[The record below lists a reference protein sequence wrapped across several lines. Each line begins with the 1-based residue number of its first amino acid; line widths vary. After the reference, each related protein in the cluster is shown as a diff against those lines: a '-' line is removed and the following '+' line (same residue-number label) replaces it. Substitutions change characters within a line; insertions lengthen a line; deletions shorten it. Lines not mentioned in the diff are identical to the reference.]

1 MNKETRS
8 LCYGDKDCPHAKR
21 DGATW
26 RCDFT
31 EHCCFRDMDISDASK
46 VHKLEIELSDVSAM
60 LKVVSDQ
67 RDAALTLSAF
77 RSALVR
83 HDVIPPESIED
94 AEGFDGGITLE
105 ATRLAFEELTGDAT
119 DNKET
124 T

>member
-1 MNKETRS
+1 MVS
-8 LCYGDKDCPHAKR
+8 DCCGIGPENDEGICPK
-21 DGATW
+21 
-26 RCDFT
+26 CK
-31 EHCCFRDMDISDASK
+31 EHCGWVDEGEGDMNNT
-46 VHKLEIELSDVSAM
+46 
-60 LKVVSDQ
+60 
-67 RDAALTLSAF
+67 LTLRAF

-94 AEGFDGGITLE
+94 AEGFDGGRMMQ